1 MNRPDV
7 SGLRS
12 KDVGW
17 KDAGL
22 SILTALLIVF
32 SFPKFELPHLIWVA
46 FLPYLIAIQNKSPKQ
61 AFGLGFIVGVVTTIG
76 GSYWIIHTLQE
87 FGRLPLAAAI
97 PIFFIFCLF
106 NNLHFAIFGWL
117 LRSFSLASLRGA
129 PRIIFIPIAF
139 TVVEYLFPQ
148 VFSWYLGACLYK
160 QLWLI
165 QPADITG
172 VYGFSF
178 LIVCVNAAGFELYL
192 WLRAQRL
199 SFPKYECLVLM
210 LFFCCCIAYSY
221 LRLAHFRELL
231 TQSPKIRAALI
242 QTNIGNLDKFES
254 SHGYPYA
261 VQKTRE
267 INKELVLKAS
277 QTKGRHP
284 HGLDL
289 IVLPETAAPGYF
301 TEDQLGNRLEMFQ
314 LASQANAPLAFGG
327 YYKTESPLKIYNTLF
342 LISPHFQ
349 VLGRYD
355 KVNLLA
361 FGEYMPASN
370 TFTFLKNIVPTVGDF
385 SKGDEIKILSLP
397 NEISFAPLICLE
409 AIYPNYVRKFIK
421 KGARFIVTITNDS
434 WFGDTAAPYQHRML
448 HVWRAI
454 ENRAPLLR
462 TANTGISTFVD
473 LTGRIQSETPLFQ
486 EAILVDD
493 AAVIS
498 EKSFY
503 TKFGVLF
510 VYLLIG
516 LFALFLIPKWRTLKP
531 H

>member
-1 MNRPDV
+1 MNLSR
-7 SGLRS
+7 
-12 KDVGW
+12 KDV
-17 KDAGL
+17 GL

-32 SFPKFELPHLIWVA
+32 SFPKFEWAHLIWIA

-61 AFGLGFIVGVVTTIG
+61 AFGLGFIVGFVTTAC
-76 GSYWIIHTLQE
+76 GSYWILHTLRE
-87 FGRLPLAAAI
+87 FGRLPLVLAI
-97 PIFFIFCLF
+97 PIFLVFCLF

-117 LRSFSLASLRGA
+117 LKRFPRG

-148 VFSWYLGACLYK
+148 VFSWYVGACLYK

-178 LIVCVNAAGFELYL
+178 LIVCVNAAFFEIYL
-192 WLRAQRL
+192 WIRNKK
-199 SFPKYECLVLM
+199 SNFPKFEIIAVGL
-210 LFFCCCIAYSY
+210 LFAVSCAYS
-221 LRLAHFRELL
+221 HFRSAYFGGVMN
-231 TQSPKIRAALI
+231 QSPKIRAGLI

-261 VQKTRE
+261 VQKTRA

-277 QTKGRHP
+277 KTN
-284 HGLDL
+284 GLDL
-289 IVLPETAAPGYF
+289 MVLPETAAPGYF
-301 TEDQLGNRLEMFQ
+301 TEDQLSNRLEMFQ
-314 LASQANAPLAFGG
+314 LASQANVPLAFGG
-327 YYKTESPLKIYNTLF
+327 YYKTGSPTAGPPLRIYNTLF

-361 FGEYMPASN
+361 FGEYIPLSN
-370 TFTFLKNIVPTVGDF
+370 TFTFLKNIVSTVGDF
-385 SKGDEIKILSLP
+385 SKGEEIKILPLRP
-397 NEISFAPLICLE
+397 PFHPHFHKDISFAPLICLE
-409 AIYPNYVRKFIK
+409 AIYPNFVRQFIK

-434 WFGDTAAPYQHRML
+434 WFGNTAAPYQHRML
-448 HVWRAI
+448 HVWRTI
-454 ENRAPLLR
+454 ENRAPMLR
-462 TANTGISTFVD
+462 VANTGISTFID

-493 AAVIS
+493 VAVIS

-503 TKFGVLF
+503 TKFGDWF
-510 VYLLIG
+510 VYVLMG
-516 LFALFLIPKWRTLKP
+516 LFALFLILRRLKKY
-531 H
+531 